1 MSNHSD
7 TTQTVMKIVSL
18 LPNSDLEH
26 LIVACA
32 DLTWNQVFLEL
43 DRLSRSGQIVLNQV
57 GPGRYSV
64 TPAHG
69 ATTS

>member
-7 TTQTVMKIVSL
+7 TSRTVMKMVSL
-18 LPNSDLEH
+18 VPNSDLEN

-43 DRLSRSGQIVLNQV
+43 DRLSRSGRIVLRQIS
-57 GPGRYSV
+57 PGRYSV
-64 TPAHG
+64 TPGHG
-69 ATTS
+69 ATTN